1 MSHHLD
7 TPLARQNGRL
17 YIDDMYVFG
26 REGATTFVMDVN
38 STITG
43 SDITPGFHPE
53 GRYEFKVHFDGADVE
68 ALTYRFAF
76 DEPEADGRQSY
87 TVYELTGAAANDD
100 DAPGIPVARGRT
112 GEAAEQGSL
121 RVWAGQVADPF
132 YVDLDQLNVINAAVR
147 DGTPVDLTSWAAAGA
162 KNSFAGATVHSVVL
176 EVTHDHPRLRPGA
189 SIGVWCATKLATD
202 AGGWRQVNRFGH
214 PMMWPI
220 FWPDDTD
227 FTNPA
232 NDRHPAEDFDADGK
246 YVAEKVGAVVAAN
259 RTSADPQGYG
269 ALVARRLF
277 PDVLPY
283 SVGTPASFGF
293 AGINGRTLADNAPE
307 AMFALVLGRATPSGL
322 GPATAAERRS
332 DRFPYVVPG

>member
-43 SDITPGFHPE
+43 PDITPGFHPE

-76 DEPEADGRQSY
+76 DEPDADGRQSY

-100 DAPGIPVARGRT
+100 DAPGTPRRAGAHRRGGRAGIAARVGGTDRRPV
-112 GEAAEQGSL
+112 L
-121 RVWAGQVADPF
+121 RRPRSAQRV
-132 YVDLDQLNVINAAVR
+132 NAAVR
-147 DGTPVDLTSWAAAGA
+147 DGTP
-162 KNSFAGATVHSVVL
+162 H
-176 EVTHDHPRLRPGA
+176 
-189 SIGVWCATKLATD
+189 
-202 AGGWRQVNRFGH
+202 
-214 PMMWPI
+214 
-220 FWPDDTD
+220 
-227 FTNPA
+227 
-232 NDRHPAEDFDADGK
+232 
-246 YVAEKVGAVVAAN
+246 
-259 RTSADPQGYG
+259 
-269 ALVARRLF
+269 
-277 PDVLPY
+277 DVLPY

-307 AMFALVLGRATPSGL
+307 AMFALVLARATPSGL
-322 GPATAAERRS
+322 GPATAADQRR
-332 DRFPYVVPG
+332 DRFPYVVPA